1 MEEHQLELRSDEVQ
15 EILGTPPSW
24 IVRWGTI
31 LLFLGVA
38 VMGLVAWL
46 IRYPDVIDAKIILT
60 TETPPVGV
68 IARTEGPIA
77 QFLVKDNDEVKANQ
91 VIMTLQSTAIYED
104 VMKIDKLVNA
114 LQKAGIDSFQ
124 YITPQK
130 NLELGEIQSEY
141 SIFVQNLEDLKF
153 GKTEKT
159 TSVKSS
165 VSSVSTQIS
174 RIKESISF
182 DNRSIERAKTQL
194 NTAKDLY
201 EKQKQLYSAGV
212 ISRVEL
218 ERENLKLGEVE
229 KQLEAF
235 DENITRKKNEIISL
249 QKSIGDMT
257 FSEKSDA
264 STSSVRLRESL
275 NNLRSALEKWKQT
288 YLLTAPIEGR
298 VSLNNTFFSAKQFVK
313 QGDLLLT
320 IVPSSKDKIVG
331 RVMLPVAG
339 SGKVKP
345 LQRVLIRLDNYPYY
359 EFGTLEGKVE
369 SKSLVPKDDLYAIR
383 ISMPDSLVSS
393 YNKPIQFQQQ
403 LQGSAQIIT
412 ENKRFLERIWDQI
425 FARTNAYK

>member
-31 LLFLGVA
+31 LLFLGVSIMA
-38 VMGLVAWL
+38 LVGWL
-46 IRYPDVIDAKIILT
+46 IRYPDVIDAKIVLT

-91 VIMTLQSTAIYED
+91 VIMTLQSTAKYED
-104 VMKIDKLVNA
+104 VMKIDKLINA
-114 LQKAGIDSFQ
+114 LQRAQIDSFQ

-153 GKTEKT
+153 GKTEKN

-174 RIKESISF
+174 RIKESIQF
-182 DNRSIERAKTQL
+182 DARSITRAKTQL
-194 NTAKDLY
+194 ATAQDLFV
-201 EKQKQLYSAGV
+201 KQQDLYSAGV

-218 ERENLKLGEVE
+218 ERERLKLGEVE

-235 DENITRKKNEIISL
+235 DESITRKKNEIIGL
-249 QKSIGDMT
+249 QKSIGDIT
-257 FSEKSDA
+257 FTEKSDA

-320 IVPSSKDKIVG
+320 IVPSSNDKIVG

-339 SGKVKP
+339 SGKVKAD
-345 LQRVLIRLDNYPYY
+345 QRVLIRLDNYPYH
-359 EFGTLEGKVE
+359 EFGTLEGKVG

-383 ISMPDSLVSS
+383 ILMPDTLITS
-393 YNKPIQFQQQ
+393 YHKPIEFQQQ

-412 ENKRFLERIWDQI
+412 ENKRFLQRIWEQI
-425 FARTNAYK
+425 FAKTNGY

>member
-1 MEEHQLELRSDEVQ
+1 MEENEIELRSDEVQ

-31 LLFLGVA
+31 LLFLGVSMMA
-38 VMGLVAWL
+38 LVGWL
-46 IRYPDVIDAKIILT
+46 IRYPDVIDAKIVLT

-77 QFLVKDNDEVKANQ
+77 QFLVKDNDVVTANQ
-91 VIMTLQSTAIYED
+91 IILVLQSTANYED
-104 VMKIDKLVNA
+104 VLKIDKLVTA
-114 LQKAGIDSFQ
+114 LQKAKIDSFQ
-124 YITPQK
+124 YITPLK
-130 NLELGEIQSEY
+130 NIELGEIQSEY
-141 SIFVQNLEDLKF
+141 SLFVQNLEDLKF
-153 GKTEKT
+153 GKTEKN

-165 VSSVSTQIS
+165 VSSVTTQIS
-174 RIKESISF
+174 RVKESITY
-182 DNRSIERAKTQL
+182 DIRSKDRAEGQL
-194 NTAKDLY
+194 VMAQNLFKKQQDLY
-201 EKQKQLYSAGV
+201 AAEV

-218 ERENLKLGEVE
+218 ERERLKLSDIE
-229 KQLEAF
+229 KQVEAF
-235 DENITRKKNEIISL
+235 DENIIRKKNEIISL
-249 QKSIGDMT
+249 QKNIGEMNFT
-257 FSEKSDA
+257 EKSDA

-320 IVPSSKDKIVG
+320 IVPNSNDKIVG

-339 SGKVKP
+339 SGKVKEN
-345 LQRVLIRLDNYPYY
+345 QRVLIRLDNYPYH

-383 ISMPDSLVSS
+383 ITMPDSLVTS
-393 YNKPIQFQQQ
+393 YHKPIQFQQQ

-412 ENKRFLERIWDQI
+412 ENKRFLQRIWEQI
-425 FARTNAYK
+425 FAKTSAYQ

>member
-1 MEEHQLELRSDEVQ
+1 MEENQIELRSDEVQ

-31 LLFLGVA
+31 LLFLGVSMMA
-38 VMGLVAWL
+38 LVGWL
-46 IRYPDVIDAKIILT
+46 IRYPDVIDAKIVLT

-77 QFLVKDNDEVKANQ
+77 QFLVKDNDVVSVNQ
-91 VIMTLQSTAIYED
+91 VIMILQSTANYED
-104 VMKIDKLVNA
+104 VLKIDKLVTA
-114 LQKAGIDSFQ
+114 LQKAKIDSFQ
-124 YITPQK
+124 YVTPLK
-130 NLELGEIQSEY
+130 NIELGEIQSEY
-141 SIFVQNLEDLKF
+141 SLFVQNLEDLKF
-153 GKTEKT
+153 GKTEKN

-165 VSSVSTQIS
+165 VSSVTTQIS
-174 RIKESISF
+174 RVKESITF
-182 DNRSIERAKTQL
+182 DIRSKERAEGQL
-194 NTAKDLY
+194 VMAQNLFKKQQDLY
-201 EKQKQLYSAGV
+201 AAEVL
-212 ISRVEL
+212 SRVEL
-218 ERENLKLGEVE
+218 ERERLKLSDIE
-229 KQLEAF
+229 KQVEAF
-235 DENITRKKNEIISL
+235 DENIIRKKNEIISL
-249 QKSIGDMT
+249 QKNIGEMN

-320 IVPSSKDKIVG
+320 IVPNSNDKIVG

-339 SGKVKP
+339 SGKVKEN
-345 LQRVLIRLDNYPYY
+345 QRVLIRLDNYPYH

-383 ISMPDSLVSS
+383 ITMPDSLVTS
-393 YNKPIQFQQQ
+393 YRKPIVFQQQ

-412 ENKRFLERIWDQI
+412 ENKRFLQRIWEQI
-425 FARTNAYK
+425 FAKTSAYQ

>member
-1 MEEHQLELRSDEVQ
+1 MEENQIELRSDEVQ

-31 LLFLGVA
+31 LLFFGVSMMA
-38 VMGLVAWL
+38 LVGWL
-46 IRYPDVIDAKIILT
+46 IRYPDVIDAKIVLT

-77 QFLVKDNDEVKANQ
+77 QFLVKDNDVVTANQ
-91 VIMTLQSTAIYED
+91 IILVLQSTANYED
-104 VMKIDKLVNA
+104 VLKIDKLVTA
-114 LQKAGIDSFQ
+114 LQKAKIDSFQ
-124 YITPQK
+124 YITPLK
-130 NLELGEIQSEY
+130 NIELGEIQSEY
-141 SIFVQNLEDLKF
+141 SLFVQNLEDLKF
-153 GKTEKT
+153 GKTEKN

-165 VSSVSTQIS
+165 VSSVTTQIS
-174 RIKESISF
+174 RVKESITY
-182 DNRSIERAKTQL
+182 DIRSKDRAEGQL
-194 NTAKDLY
+194 VMAQNLFKKQQDLY
-201 EKQKQLYSAGV
+201 AAEV

-218 ERENLKLGEVE
+218 ERERLKLSDIE
-229 KQLEAF
+229 KQVEAF
-235 DENITRKKNEIISL
+235 DENIIRKKNEIISL
-249 QKSIGDMT
+249 QKNIGEMN

-320 IVPSSKDKIVG
+320 IVPNSNDKIVG

-339 SGKVKP
+339 SGKVKEN
-345 LQRVLIRLDNYPYY
+345 QRVLIRLDNYPYH

-383 ISMPDSLVSS
+383 ITMPDSLVTS
-393 YNKPIQFQQQ
+393 YRKPIVFQQQ

-412 ENKRFLERIWDQI
+412 ENKRFLQRIWEQI
-425 FARTNAYK
+425 FAKTSAYQ